1 MLTALK
7 KNKNKSKKARAKAN
21 PESNQQ
27 SYEGTEKTK
36 KLSQKAKP
44 TNINEF
50 TFKNEAEI

>member
-50 TFKNEAEI
+50 TFKNEA